1 MRRSPLLLGAAFL
14 AMALG
19 TAACSAASGGASST
33 QEGTAVAGGTVTVKA
48 GNKVVCVMTINAG
61 KGSCKVNTAKYAP
74 GTLKFVATYS
84 GGGGKYKTSSG
95 SANLKLLRAAS
106 KTSLTRSAATVTYGH
121 EQAERISVRVTPQ
134 YAGTPP
140 GTVTVKAGAA
150 VVCVIALA
158 AGAGSCT
165 LPAAKLAAGSYQLT
179 ASYAGSAAFAAS
191 TSAKL
196 ALTVAG

>member
-33 QEGTAVAGGTVTVKA
+33 QAGTGVAGGTVTVKA
-48 GNKVVCVMTINAG
+48 GNKVVCVMTIKSG

-84 GGGGKYKTSSG
+84 GGGKYRTSSG

-106 KTSLTRSAATVTYGH
+106 KTSLTRSAATVTFGH
-121 EQAERISVRVTPQ
+121 EQAERLSVRVTPQ

-140 GTVTVKAGAA
+140 GTVTVKSGAA
-150 VVCVIALA
+150 VVCVITLA
-158 AGAGSCT
+158 GGAGSCT

-179 ASYAGSAAFAAS
+179 ASYAGSASFAPS